1 MQYVTELYSSST
13 WRFLTLRDRERRSTT
28 MFDKLNWKKDRM
40 LFKDLV
46 FRLEDHKDDSWE
58 LGKECLLF
66 NKTQRMINQYEA
78 LWRLRADFQP
88 RKILELGMLDGGSLV
103 FWFEYFHPEKIVGI
117 DKTQKTD
124 SKYFQRYAA
133 RGDRVSRI
141 KTYWG
146 TDQAD
151 RRRLIEIANNEFDGP
166 LDLVFDDAS
175 HMYELTKISFETL
188 FPLLRPGGL
197 YIIEDWSWALW
208 SGLPFGF
215 LPVGT
220 ELPPLIFQ
228 LVEATGTIDK
238 HLVGEGSSQT
248 ILPLIANL
256 SIYQDFVVLE
266 RGEAEIATLGDLRL
280 EDCISR
286 SPQLEQV
293 QSYPP
298 SQASG
303 GHLNKETGK

>member
-1 MQYVTELYSSST
+1 
-13 WRFLTLRDRERRSTT
+13 
-28 MFDKLNWKKDRM
+28 MFDKLDWQKDRI

-58 LGKECLLF
+58 LGEECLLF

-78 LWRLRADFQP
+78 FWKLRADYRP

-117 DKTQKTD
+117 DKTQRTD
-124 SKYFQRYAA
+124 SKYFRSYVSNSDQA
-133 RGDRVSRI
+133 RCI

-151 RRRLIEIANNEFDGP
+151 RKRLLEIVNDEFEGP
-166 LDLVFDDAS
+166 LDLVIDDAS

-188 FPLLRPGGL
+188 FPLVRPGGL

-208 SGLPFGF
+208 SGLPVGF

-238 HLVGEGSSQT
+238 HIFGEGSSQT
-248 ILPLIANL
+248 IQPLIANL
-256 SIYQDFVVLE
+256 SIYPDFVVLE
-266 RGEAEIATLGDLRL
+266 RGDADTATLGDLRL

-286 SPQLEQV
+286 SPQLEQALG
-293 QSYPP
+293 YPP
-298 SQASG
+298 SKASSR
-303 GHLNKETGK
+303 HSDERENK